1 MVQVRLFS
9 AMVTSTSM
17 QSLED
22 SMNTFLKQHGNDA
35 IETIQV
41 AAVQSSRLLES
52 EFIGVGLIS
61 YVPRIGGGANRAV
74 KSAKR
79 GKKPRK

>member
-9 AMVTSTSM
+9 ALSSSTSM

-35 IETIQV
+35 IEEIQV
-41 AAVQSSRLLES
+41 AAVQSSRLIET
-52 EFIGVGLIS
+52 EFIGIGVIS
-61 YVPRIGGGANRAV
+61 YVPRVGTKR
-74 KSAKR
+74 KSP
-79 GKKPRK
+79 GKSRKA